1 MTQLVTRMAE
11 NVIEQIDLLV
21 SRGVA
26 TSRSDVVRRALTEFF
41 EREEDR
47 RVSEEYAEAYRL
59 RPETPDEPLL
69 AWDEGRRLVEE
80 EPW

>member
-1 MTQLVTRMAE
+1 MTQLVTRMAD
-11 NVIEQIDLLV
+11 NVIEQIDALV

-41 EREEDR
+41 EREEER
-47 RVSEEYAEAYRL
+47 RVAEEYAEAYRL
-59 RPETPDEPLL
+59 RPETPDERRR
-69 AWDEGRRLVEE
+69 AQDEGRRLVEE

>member
-1 MTQLVTRMAE
+1 MTQLVTRMAD
-11 NVIEQIDLLV
+11 NVIEQIDAFV
-21 SRGVA
+21 SRGAA

-47 RVSEEYAEAYRL
+47 RVAEEYAEAYRL
-59 RPETPDEPLL
+59 RPETPDERRR
-69 AWDEGRRLVEE
+69 AQDEGRRLVEE